1 MKTALL
7 LIASLSIYITA
18 TAQTCADIV
27 PNFTDSVV
35 GNLSVQFIDHTEA
48 TGFSVNK
55 EWDFNDPASGTEDSS
70 GATQPIHTF
79 SAPGTYNVCLYLHS
93 TLFGDTT
100 QQVNCYDTLCKTITV
115 ANTTGITDF
124 NTEALSV
131 YPNPTKGQLEI
142 RGWKGS
148 INNIRAHDMLGQTVN
163 IEYSNNTIK
172 LPDDA
177 KNGFYFISIQ
187 VGTKT
192 ITKRI
197 MLAR

>member
-7 LIASLSIYITA
+7 LIAALSIYISS
-18 TAQTCADIV
+18 TAQTCSDIV
-27 PNFTDSVV
+27 ANFTDSVV
-35 GNLSVQFIDHTEA
+35 GNLSVQFTDQTMA

-55 EWDFNDPASGTEDSS
+55 EWFFDDPASGTDDSS
-70 GATQPIHTF
+70 GATQPIHNFT
-79 SAPGTYNVCLYLHS
+79 APGTYNVCLYLHS

-100 QQVNCYDTLCKTITV
+100 QQISCYDTVCKTITV
-115 ANTTGITDF
+115 VSTGINDVSA
-124 NTEALSV
+124 EALSV

-148 INNIRAHDMLGQTVN
+148 VNNISAHDMLGQTVN
-163 IEYSNNTIK
+163 IEYSNNTIR

-177 KNGFYFISIQ
+177 KNCVYFISIQ

-197 MLAR
+197 ILAR